1 MEATDIEALHSETT
15 QTGILLDR
23 YDAYEEP
30 EEKSED
36 FAALHF
42 QRIQRFSP
50 LTATEERDLL
60 QRWCEFKERKA
71 ADRIFEAHL
80 RMVPPIAR
88 KAARK
93 YGFEPSW
100 NLLPPGTKQAA
111 LVGYDEVISDLTAA
125 GNLALV
131 EALDGYR
138 LGQGARFCTYA
149 LTCVRNKISRHAVKL
164 LSVVAR
170 PYGSKEIAK
179 FDLSI
184 DPLMPD
190 VLDFRDNMGCRVTAT
205 NSDDLKPGA
214 PTTQKIS
221 HTRLRP
227 LTKASEIVFDL
238 DDEDSGDSTMAG
250 LSRVEFR
257 IVHGHHLVGMT
268 LKELASEVGM
278 SVSTV
283 WRMEKSALEKL
294 ARLNA

>member
-1 MEATDIEALHSETT
+1 MEFGNIEPVCSETT
-15 QTGILLDR
+15 QGKLLDR
-23 YDAYEEP
+23 YDAYDER

-42 QRIQRFSP
+42 QRIQRIP
-50 LTATEERDLL
+50 QLTAIEERDLL
-60 QRWCEFKERKA
+60 QRWCEFKERTA
-71 ADRIFEAHL
+71 ADRIIEAHL

-88 KAARK
+88 KAAIK

-100 NLLPPGTKQAA
+100 NLLPPGAAEAA

-131 EALDGYR
+131 EALEGYR
-138 LGQGARFCTYA
+138 LGHGTRFCTYV

-164 LSVVAR
+164 ISVVDR

-184 DPLMPD
+184 DPFMPD
-190 VLDFRDNMGCRVTAT
+190 VFDFRDNFGFRVAAT

-214 PTTQKIS
+214 PTAQKVPR
-221 HTRLRP
+221 TRLRP
-227 LTKASEIVFDL
+227 LTNTPEIIFDL
-238 DDEDSGDSTMAG
+238 EDSGYRAMAG
-250 LSRVEFR
+250 LSRVESR
-257 IVHGHHLVGMT
+257 IVRGHHLIGMT

-283 WRMEKSALEKL
+283 WRMEKSALERL